1 MIRSACTA
9 FVVFGLLFLTPTTAL
24 AQLGG
29 EYGPAIRGAAIGGVA
44 PYGINDG
51 TGWVFG
57 TVTDDDGD
65 GVIKLPLVPIP
76 GRLAV
81 GVTHDGGVHGR
92 DIWDFMSN
100 GVQQTSIPLFI
111 NAQTGAK
118 VGINFGELMIPP
130 PIPFSPGQQFTVANG
145 FLPEWPGIRLVDE
158 SNVPDLETFVQVVD
172 TLPGFTGQVV
182 VSNTMVDFTLVP
194 EPGSLWLL
202 VIGLVTLIT
211 SSRRRILATRS
222 T

>member
-29 EYGPAIRGAAIGGVA
+29 EYGPALRGAVIGGAA

-65 GVIKLPLVPIP
+65 GVIELPLVPIP

-81 GVTHDGGVHGR
+81 GVTHDGGVHGS

-100 GVQQTSIPLFI
+100 GVQQTSVPLFI

-130 PIPFSPGQQFTVANG
+130 QFRSRPASSLPSPMDSCLSGRGYAWSTSRMCQTSKHLYKSWIPCPA
-145 FLPEWPGIRLVDE
+145 
-158 SNVPDLETFVQVVD
+158 
-172 TLPGFTGQVV
+172 
-182 VSNTMVDFTLVP
+182 
-194 EPGSLWLL
+194 
-202 VIGLVTLIT
+202 
-211 SSRRRILATRS
+211 SRAKWS
-222 T
+222 